1 MNRIDTL
8 KAIVELSGSSS
19 NDIIRLTAVL
29 IIGIPLFILFTNTKS
44 KERHARHK
52 ELMEREDQYRE
63 REKLYMD
70 FISGNTAALVKL
82 STVLESNYQNC
93 NECRAEQTSLYRELM
108 DKQSEMHIDVIKIK
122 ERVSSSC

>member
-44 KERHARHK
+44 NERHARHK

-63 REKLYMD
+63 REKIYMD

-93 NECRAEQTSLYRELM
+93 NECRADQTSLYRELI
-108 DKQSEMHIDVIKIK
+108 DKQGEMYIDVIKIK
-122 ERVSSSC
+122 ERVSSTC